1 MPAES
6 QIQELFCSSIKF
18 DQKISINALAN
29 AVYFTVLI
37 KEISVQNENSPIMGP
52 ITKMGVVHEFKSYL
66 PIHSFLHFTYCVII
80 TQSLSTL
87 NYTYLFYER
96 EPPPDLK
103 GTASLPQWR
112 WLQISLISQ
121 LLLSTTVFKRGKFW

>member
-66 PIHSFLHFTYCVII
+66 PIHSFLPFNALSSHKVYQRQI
-80 TQSLSTL
+80 THASFM
-87 NYTYLFYER
+87 NMNH
-96 EPPPDLK
+96 PPPCLK
-103 GTASLPQWR
+103 ATASLPPWR
-112 WLQISLISQ
+112 WLQL
-121 LLLSTTVFKRGKFW
+121 